1 MKHRFIA
8 WTLCSLIGLSA
19 AVNAASA
26 QDYPTKPIRM
36 VTAYSGGGEAVIRMV
51 AEKLS
56 AILKQPVI
64 VEPIPAAA
72 GVQAAGVV
80 ARAAPDGYTLL
91 AANSTTHIIK
101 PLTLKS
107 ISYDPVKDFSPIT
120 ILNEPTL
127 ALAVRADLGITDVT
141 GLIERSKKTRT
152 ILGAAGFGGTS
163 HVSMLALNKATGAKL
178 EFVPFKDDG
187 SLSLGL
193 LSGDIDAAI
202 GIGTTLSQLLQRED
216 NAKKIR
222 IIGVFNRTE
231 RPGFDNV
238 KTVAEQ
244 VPGFKELVVFSAFWG
259 PAGLP
264 SNIVA
269 RLNAAISEAARDPIV
284 SDRMRAMGSIVNPG
298 TPEQLGNAVSSE
310 LANVGALLKEAGI
323 QPE

>member
-8 WTLCSLIGLSA
+8 LALGSLVGLSA
-19 AVNAASA
+19 SMNMAAA

-36 VTAYSGGGEAVIRMV
+36 VTAYTGGGEAVIRMV

-56 AILKQPVI
+56 TILKQPVI

-72 GVQAAGVV
+72 GVQAAGIV

-91 AANSTTHIIK
+91 AGNSTTHIIK

-107 ISYDPVKDFSPIT
+107 ISYDPIKDFSPIT

-127 ALAVRADLGITDVT
+127 ALAVKADLGVTDVP

-163 HVSMLALNKATGAKL
+163 HISMLALNKGTGSKL

-187 SLSLGL
+187 SMALGL

-202 GIGTTLSQLLQRED
+202 GIGTTMSQLLQRED

-244 VPGFKELVVFSAFWG
+244 VPGFKELVVFSAFFG

-264 SNIVA
+264 PQIVA
-269 RLNAAISEAARDPIV
+269 RLNAAITEAARDPVV
-284 SDRMRAMGSIVNPG
+284 SDRMRAMGSIANPG
-298 TPEQLGNAVSSE
+298 TPEQLSNAISSE
-310 LANVGALLKEAGI
+310 MTQIGALLKEAGI

>member
-1 MKHRFIA
+1 MKHRFVA
-8 WTLCSLIGLSA
+8 LTLWSFIGLSSA
-19 AVNAASA
+19 MNTASA
-26 QDYPTKPIRM
+26 QDYPTRPIRM
-36 VTAYSGGGEAVIRMV
+36 VTAYTGGGEAVIRMI

-56 AILKQPVI
+56 AILKQPVV

-72 GVQAAGVV
+72 GVQAAAVV

-107 ISYDPVKDFSPIT
+107 ISYDPIKDFTPIST
-120 ILNEPTL
+120 LNEPTL
-127 ALAVRADLGITDVT
+127 ALAVRADLGITDVS

-152 ILGAAGFGGTS
+152 ILGASGFGGTS
-163 HVSMLALNKATGAKL
+163 HVSMLALNKATGGKL

-187 SLSLGL
+187 SMSLGL

-264 SNIVA
+264 RDIVE
-269 RLNAAISEAARDPIV
+269 RLNAAIGEAARDQIV
-284 SDRMRAMGSIVNPG
+284 SDRMRAMGSIANPG
-298 TPEQLGNAVSSE
+298 TPDQLNSTISAE
-310 LANVGALLKEAGI
+310 LVKVGGLLKEAGI
-323 QPE
+323 EPE